1 MQANTVLGVR
11 ADKDMDMGPD
21 DGASELSLKPSSLS
35 TTRQRVRSGAVPPH
49 LLPMLLALT
58 TGPTHAAA
66 VSEGNQS
73 YGRALSLNST
83 SHAFELAR
91 VTCSAGSTNGN
102 APKPWPEPE
111 PGPEP
116 AAMPEARK
124 REAGSGLELNQ
135 EQEPRDKAVA
145 KAGSATGATEA
156 VDRCPTLGSYHQCL
170 YALLSRLALLSSVR
184 LGPFLLPGLVSS
196 AVLFS
201 AVTTRSRSRGY
212 AAGNSKMLKTGIGPK
227 RRWLILGWLA
237 FTSGFR
243 LPEDNGVAQVGADV
257 ESAHNSPLSSHE
269 STVTGEVDGAHD
281 RRQLASSSCDG
292 SWYVSPRTSPPPP
305 SPLPSTSLRNPSAAF
320 LLAATTL
327 VIGAA
332 ISLIGTAT
340 AATAVTRIVT
350 RTSPWTVRALYPL

>member
-1 MQANTVLGVR
+1 
-11 ADKDMDMGPD
+11 
-21 DGASELSLKPSSLS
+21 
-35 TTRQRVRSGAVPPH
+35 
-49 LLPMLLALT
+49 
-58 TGPTHAAA
+58 
-66 VSEGNQS
+66 
-73 YGRALSLNST
+73 
-83 SHAFELAR
+83 
-91 VTCSAGSTNGN
+91 
-102 APKPWPEPE
+102 
-111 PGPEP
+111 
-116 AAMPEARK
+116 MPEARK

-237 FTSGFR
+237 FASGFR
-243 LPEDNGVAQVGADV
+243 LPEDNGVAQIGADV
-257 ESAHNSPLSSHE
+257 ELAYGSPLSSHE